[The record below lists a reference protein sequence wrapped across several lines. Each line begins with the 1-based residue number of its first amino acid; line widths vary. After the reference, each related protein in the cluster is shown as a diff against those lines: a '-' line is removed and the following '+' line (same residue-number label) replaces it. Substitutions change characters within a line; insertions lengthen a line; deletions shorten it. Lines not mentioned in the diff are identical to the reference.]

1 MSGGYRAGAPPGDD
15 AGVGANRPRNVE
27 RPPSGS
33 DVARVPA
40 CPYCSI
46 VYVRVNR
53 RARRRLTQ
61 LGKQPGEWMATH
73 RDDCPMVTLGKKSG
87 LQGWQVVG
95 LHRSVT
101 RGAS

>member
-53 RARRRLTQ
+53 HRLWERDAEYKVFAVVEEDRAFLERLYPRQ
-61 LGKQPGEWMATH
+61 DEPKLLPAPGST
-73 RDDCPMVTLGKKSG
+73 
-87 LQGWQVVG
+87 
-95 LHRSVT
+95 
-101 RGAS
+101 